1 MGVNIA
7 QLRAIL
13 TAKLL
18 MDDRRP
24 IHLNRKNKK
33 TEGKPSKYAGIGRLF
48 ISGLLGLVLIFP
60 LTTKADVLVKILI
73 VYSFLIIILSMM
85 LISEFTTVLLD
96 GRDNQIILP
105 KPVNDRTFLLSRIL
119 HLIIFILDLAIPISI
134 PAMVTL
140 YFTNGIMG
148 MLGFMVI
155 TPFAVFFSVFLLNLF
170 YLLML
175 KYVSIQKFK
184 NIVTYFQIFMA
195 IIIYGGYQFI
205 PRWMSSET
213 FKSFHF
219 PEQISSLAIPSYWF
233 AAAWQVFHQGVS
245 GAGLV
250 RISAAIMAFIVPI
263 LSLWAMVVYFGPSF
277 NRKLAAIST
286 SGSESDN
293 QVPVQQPVTTSNP
306 GNPKPTGKK
315 YYQWLSEKFTR
326 RGAEKM
332 GFEFTWLLTA
342 RSRDFKLKTYPGM
355 GYILVYAVLMI
366 FSRNKVGFSELSSS
380 ENAQKLLLLSSVYI
394 TMFFMLG
401 ALTNSISSDKYKAA
415 WIFYISPIQFPGS
428 IITGTVK
435 SLLLKFCAPIFLLVS
450 LLGIWLLGW
459 IAIPNLLLAI
469 GNLVGMTYLTAYIA
483 INEIPFSVPENAA
496 GRGMNFMKNLLVGTL
511 PIGVGFL
518 HFYIFSMLPLVIICC
533 LLSFAAVWLL
543 HASLY
548 ERYWKK
554 FNPAYVES
562 DADI

>member
-33 TEGKPSKYAGIGRLF
+33 TAGKPSKYAGIGRLF
-48 ISGLLGLVLIFP
+48 ISVLLGSILIFP
-60 LTTKADVLVKILI
+60 LITEANILVKILI

-85 LISEFTTVLLD
+85 LITEFTTVLLD

-155 TPFAVFFSVFLLNLF
+155 TPFVVFFSVFLLNVF

-175 KYVSIQKFK
+175 KYVSVQKFK

-205 PRWMSSET
+205 PRWMSSES

-219 PEQISSLAIPSYWF
+219 PEQIFSLAIPSYWF
-233 AAAWQVFHQGVS
+233 AAAWQFFHQGVS

-250 RISAAIMAFIVPI
+250 QISAAIMAFIVPI

-293 QVPVQQPVTTSNP
+293 QVSIQHPIAESNP
-306 GNPKPTGKK
+306 VKPTGKK
-315 YYQWLSEKFTR
+315 YYQWLSDKFTR

-342 RSRDFKLKTYPGM
+342 RSRDFKLKTYPGI
-355 GYILVYAVLMI
+355 GYIVVYVIILI
-366 FSRNKVGFSELSSS
+366 FSRNKVSFSELSSS
-380 ENAQKLLLLSSVYI
+380 DDAQKILLLSSVYI

-401 ALTNSISSDKYKAA
+401 ALTNSKSSDKYKAA

-435 SLLLKFCAPIFLLVS
+435 SLLLKFCAPVFLVVT

-459 IAIPNLLLAI
+459 IAIPNMLLAM
-469 GNLVGMTYLTAYIA
+469 GNLVAMTYLTAYIV

-518 HFYIFSMLPLVIICC
+518 HFFIFSMLPLVIIAC

-543 HASLY
+543 HTSLY

-562 DADI
+562 DSGI

>member
-1 MGVNIA
+1 M
-7 QLRAIL
+7 
-13 TAKLL
+13 

-33 TEGKPSKYAGIGRLF
+33 TDGKPSKYAGIGRLF

-60 LTTKADVLVKILI
+60 LLTKADVLVKILI

-134 PAMVTL
+134 PAMITL

-155 TPFAVFFSVFLLNLF
+155 TPFAVFFTVFLLNVF

-175 KYVSIQKFK
+175 KYVSVQKFK

-205 PRWMSSET
+205 PRWMSSES

-233 AAAWQVFHQGVS
+233 AAAWQIFHQGVS

-250 RISAAIMAFIVPI
+250 QISATIMAFIVPI

-286 SGSESDN
+286 SGSELDN
-293 QVPVQQPVTTSNP
+293 QMPVQQAVSTSYPSN
-306 GNPKPTGKK
+306 TSAKK
-315 YYQWLSEKFTR
+315 YYQWLSDKFTR

-380 ENAQKLLLLSSVYI
+380 ENAQKLILLSSVYI

-401 ALTNSISSDKYKAA
+401 ALTNSKSSDKYKAA

-435 SLLLKFCAPIFLLVS
+435 SLLLKFCAPVFLLVS
-450 LLGIWLLGW
+450 ILGIWLLGW
-459 IAIPNLLLAI
+459 IAIPNLLLAM
-469 GNLVGMTYLTAYIA
+469 GNLVGMTYLTAYVA

-562 DADI
+562 DAGI

>member
-33 TEGKPSKYAGIGRLF
+33 AEGKPSKYAGIGRLF

-60 LTTKADVLVKILI
+60 LITKADELVKILI
-73 VYSFLIIILSMM
+73 VFSFLIIILSMM

-148 MLGFMVI
+148 MLGFIVI
-155 TPFAVFFSVFLLNLF
+155 TPFAVFFTVFLVNLF

-175 KYVSIQKFK
+175 KYVSVQKFK
-184 NIVTYFQIFMA
+184 NIVTYFQIILG
-195 IIIYGGYQFI
+195 IIIYGVYQII
-205 PRWMSSET
+205 PRLMSNES
-213 FKSFHF
+213 FKSYHF

-250 RISAAIMAFIVPI
+250 RISAAIIAFIVPI

-286 SGSESDN
+286 SGSESEN
-293 QVPVQQPVTTSNP
+293 QGPIPQPIATSKTS
-306 GNPKPTGKK
+306 KPTGKK

-401 ALTNSISSDKYKAA
+401 ALTNSKSSDKYKAA

-469 GNLVGMTYLTAYIA
+469 GNLVGMTYLTAYVA

-511 PIGVGFL
+511 PLGVGFL

-562 DADI
+562 DVGI

>member
-1 MGVNIA
+1 
-7 QLRAIL
+7 
-13 TAKLL
+13 
-18 MDDRRP
+18 
-24 IHLNRKNKK
+24 
-33 TEGKPSKYAGIGRLF
+33 
-48 ISGLLGLVLIFP
+48 
-60 LTTKADVLVKILI
+60 
-73 VYSFLIIILSMM
+73 
-85 LISEFTTVLLD
+85 
-96 GRDNQIILP
+96 
-105 KPVNDRTFLLSRIL
+105 
-119 HLIIFILDLAIPISI
+119 
-134 PAMVTL
+134 
-140 YFTNGIMG
+140 
-148 MLGFMVI
+148 
-155 TPFAVFFSVFLLNLF
+155 
-170 YLLML
+170 ML
-175 KYVSIQKFK
+175 KYVSVQKFK

-205 PRWMSSET
+205 PRWMSSES

-233 AAAWQVFHQGVS
+233 ASAWQFFHQGVS

-250 RISAAIMAFIVPI
+250 QISAAIMAFIVPI

-293 QVPVQQPVTTSNP
+293 QVPVQQAVSTSNP
-306 GNPKPTGKK
+306 IKTTGKK
-315 YYQWLSEKFTR
+315 YYQWLSDKFTR

-355 GYILVYAVLMI
+355 GYIVVYVIIMI
-366 FSRNKVGFSELSSS
+366 FSRNKVSISELSSS
-380 ENAQKLLLLSSVYI
+380 DNAQKILLLSSVYI

-401 ALTNSISSDKYKAA
+401 ALTNSKSSDKYKAA

-435 SLLLKFCAPIFLLVS
+435 SLLLKFCAPVFLVVTM
-450 LLGIWLLGW
+450 LGIWLLGW
-459 IAIPNLLLAI
+459 IAIPNMLLAM
-469 GNLVGMTYLTAYIA
+469 GNLVAMTYLTAYIA

-496 GRGMNFMKNLLVGTL
+496 GRGMNFMKNLLVGAL

-518 HFYIFSMLPLVIICC
+518 HFFIFSMLPLVIIAC

-543 HASLY
+543 HTSLY

-562 DADI
+562 DSGI

>member
-1 MGVNIA
+1 
-7 QLRAIL
+7 
-13 TAKLL
+13 
-18 MDDRRP
+18 
-24 IHLNRKNKK
+24 
-33 TEGKPSKYAGIGRLF
+33 
-48 ISGLLGLVLIFP
+48 
-60 LTTKADVLVKILI
+60 
-73 VYSFLIIILSMM
+73 M
-85 LISEFTTVLLD
+85 LITEFTTVLLD

-155 TPFAVFFSVFLLNLF
+155 TPFAVFFTVFLVNLF

-175 KYVSIQKFK
+175 KYLSVQKFK
-184 NIVTYFQIFMA
+184 TIITYFQIILG
-195 IIIYGGYQFI
+195 IIIYGGFQII
-205 PRWMSSET
+205 PRLMSSES
-213 FKSFHF
+213 FKSYHV

-233 AAAWQVFHQGVS
+233 AAAWQIFHQGIS

-277 NRKLAAIST
+277 NRKLAALST
-286 SGSESDN
+286 SGSESEN
-293 QVPVQQPVTTSNP
+293 QGPIQQPVAASNL
-306 GNPKPTGKK
+306 GKPTGKK

-342 RSRDFKLKTYPGM
+342 RSRDFKLKTYSGL
-355 GYILVYAVLMI
+355 GYIVVYVIIMI
-366 FSRNKVGFSELSSS
+366 FSQNKISFSKLSSS
-380 ENAQKLLLLSSVYI
+380 DYLQKILLLSSVYI

-401 ALTNSISSDKYKAA
+401 ALANSKSSDKYKAA

-435 SLLLKFCAPIFLLVS
+435 SLLLKFCAPVFLVVTLI
-450 LLGIWLLGW
+450 GIWLLGW
-459 IAIPNLLLAI
+459 IAIPNLLLAM

-511 PIGVGFL
+511 PLGVGSL
-518 HFYIFSMLPLVIICC
+518 HFFIFSMLPLVIIAC

-543 HASLY
+543 HTSLY

-554 FNPAYVES
+554 FNPAYVE
-562 DADI
+562 ADSGI

>member
-1 MGVNIA
+1 
-7 QLRAIL
+7 
-13 TAKLL
+13 
-18 MDDRRP
+18 
-24 IHLNRKNKK
+24 
-33 TEGKPSKYAGIGRLF
+33 
-48 ISGLLGLVLIFP
+48 
-60 LTTKADVLVKILI
+60 
-73 VYSFLIIILSMM
+73 
-85 LISEFTTVLLD
+85 
-96 GRDNQIILP
+96 
-105 KPVNDRTFLLSRIL
+105 
-119 HLIIFILDLAIPISI
+119 
-134 PAMVTL
+134 
-140 YFTNGIMG
+140 
-148 MLGFMVI
+148 
-155 TPFAVFFSVFLLNLF
+155 
-170 YLLML
+170 
-175 KYVSIQKFK
+175 
-184 NIVTYFQIFMA
+184 MA

-205 PRWMSSET
+205 PRWMSSES

-233 AAAWQVFHQGVS
+233 AAAWEIFHQGIS

-250 RISAAIMAFIVPI
+250 RISATIMAFIVPI
-263 LSLWAMVVYFGPSF
+263 LSIWAMVVYFGPSF

-286 SGSESDN
+286 SGSELDN
-293 QVPVQQPVTTSNP
+293 QMPVQQAVSTSYPSN
-306 GNPKPTGKK
+306 TSAKK
-315 YYQWLSEKFTR
+315 YYQWLSDKFTR

-380 ENAQKLLLLSSVYI
+380 ENAQKLILLSSVYI

-401 ALTNSISSDKYKAA
+401 ALTNSKSSDKYKAA

-435 SLLLKFCAPIFLLVS
+435 SLLLKFCAPVFLLVS
-450 LLGIWLLGW
+450 ILGIWLLGW
-459 IAIPNLLLAI
+459 IAIPNLLLAM
-469 GNLVGMTYLTAYIA
+469 GNLVGMTYLTAYVA

-562 DADI
+562 DAGI

>member
-24 IHLNRKNKK
+24 LHLNRNNKK
-33 TEGKPSKYAGIGRLF
+33 TDGKPSKYAGIGRLF
-48 ISGLLGLVLIFP
+48 ISVLLGSTLIFP
-60 LTTKADVLVKILI
+60 LITEANILVKILI

-96 GRDNQIILP
+96 GKDNQIILP

-148 MLGFMVI
+148 ILGFMVI
-155 TPFAVFFSVFLLNLF
+155 TPFAVFFTVFLVNLF

-175 KYVSIQKFK
+175 KYLSVQKFK
-184 NIVTYFQIFMA
+184 SIITYFQIILG
-195 IIIYGGYQFI
+195 IIIYGGYQII
-205 PRWMSSET
+205 PRLMSSES

-233 AAAWQVFHQGVS
+233 AAAWQIFHQGVS

-250 RISAAIMAFIVPI
+250 RISAAIMAFILPI

-277 NRKLAAIST
+277 NRKLADIST
-286 SGSESDN
+286 SGSESEN
-293 QVPVQQPVTTSNP
+293 QGPIQQPVAASNLR
-306 GNPKPTGKK
+306 KTTGKK

-342 RSRDFKLKTYPGM
+342 RSRDFKLKTYSGM
-355 GYILVYAVLMI
+355 GYIVVYVIIMI

-380 ENAQKLLLLSSVYI
+380 EYKQKLLLLSSVYI

-401 ALTNSISSDKYKAA
+401 ALTNSKSSDKYKAA
-415 WIFYISPIQFPGS
+415 WIFYISPIPFPGS

-435 SLLLKFCAPIFLLVS
+435 SLLLKFCAPFFLLVS
-450 LLGIWLLGW
+450 ILVIWLLGW
-459 IAIPNLLLAI
+459 IAIPNLLLAM

-496 GRGMNFMKNLLVGTL
+496 GRGMNFLKNLLVITL
-511 PIGVGFL
+511 PIGVGIL
-518 HFYIFSMLPLVIICC
+518 HFFIFSMLPLVIICC
-533 LLSFAAVWLL
+533 MLSFAAVWLL
-543 HASLY
+543 HTSLY

-562 DADI
+562 DAGI